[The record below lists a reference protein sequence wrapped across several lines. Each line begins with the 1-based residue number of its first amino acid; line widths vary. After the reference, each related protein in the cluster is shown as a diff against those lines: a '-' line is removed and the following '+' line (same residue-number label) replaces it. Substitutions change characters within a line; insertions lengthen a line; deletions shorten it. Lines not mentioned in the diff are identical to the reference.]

1 MAEIRRYP
9 LLRHL
14 RGEPSVH
21 VMRHTRGRLT
31 KSGRGL
37 SFWFTPM
44 TTSVAEL
51 PMDDRDLPILFH
63 GRTRDF
69 QDVTVQGVVTWRVIA
84 PEVLGQRIDFTIDL
98 VGGAYLKQPLD
109 QLATLLTGFVQ
120 QAAVRYLAERP
131 VREILEAGPGPVQ
144 EQIGAGLGQ
153 AEIIDEM
160 GIEIIA
166 VRIADVSPTTELE
179 AALQIPTREKIQE
192 EADRAIFERRAQAIQ
207 EERAIAENE
216 LQNQIEL
223 AKREEHLIEQRGQNE
238 RQRAGE
244 EAQAKLIEQKARA
257 ERDRIDAAARA
268 QRITAVE
275 GARVTA
281 DRERMEIYRE
291 LPTGVIMGLAARD
304 LAEKIQGIEHLNITP
319 DLLGPVL
326 TDLIQAGAKR
336 LAVPAKE

>member
-9 LLRHL
+9 FIRHL

-21 VMRHTRGRLT
+21 LIRHTRGRIT
-31 KSGRGL
+31 KAGRGL
-37 SFWFTPM
+37 AFWFTPM
-44 TTSVAEL
+44 TTSVAEI
-51 PMDDRDLPILFH
+51 PMDDRDMPVLFH

-69 QDVTVQGVVTWRVIA
+69 QDVTVQGVVTWRVVDPA
-84 PEVLGQRIDFTIDL
+84 LLGQRVDFTINL
-98 VGGAYLKQPLD
+98 ERGTYLKQPLD

-131 VREILEAGPGPVQ
+131 VRQILEAGPGPVQ
-144 EQIGAGLGQ
+144 EQIGDGLAQ
-153 AEIIDEM
+153 AEIIGEM
-160 GIEIIA
+160 GIQIIA
-166 VRIADVSPTTELE
+166 VRIADVSPTVELE
-179 AALQIPTREKIQE
+179 TALQTPTREKIQE

-223 AKREEHLIEQRGQNE
+223 AKTEEKLIEQRGQNE

-244 EAQAKLIEQKARA
+244 EAQAKLIEQTARA

-268 QRITAVE
+268 ERITAVE
-275 GARVTA
+275 GAKVTA
-281 DRERMEIYRE
+281 DRDRMEIYRD

-326 TDLIQAGAKR
+326 TELMQAGAKR
-336 LAVPAKE
+336 LATPVKE